1 MRILHVVPTYL
12 PARRYGGPI
21 VAVHGLCKAL
31 AARGHHVEVFTTN
44 VDGSETLD
52 VAVSTPV
59 DVDGVHVRYFPSS
72 FRRLYWS
79 PAMREALEAE
89 IDSYDIVHIHA
100 VYLWTGIAAARA
112 ARKAGV
118 PYVIS
123 PRGMLV
129 PELIR
134 RKSRVVKTLWLQFL
148 ERRGFAHAAAI
159 HFTSALEGE
168 EAKRIGLPLPSPFVV
183 PNGIDVEPRP
193 DVARD
198 SSTLVFLGRVTWK
211 KGLDRVIT
219 ALPSLP
225 QIRFVIAGNDE
236 EGLTSS
242 LLDLARQHGVADRV
256 AFVGPV
262 YGDAKNALLAS
273 ATLFVL
279 LSTSENFGNA
289 VLEALAM
296 ETPVALSRDVGLAE
310 EVVRAGAGILGL
322 DAADEL
328 LHDPERLAQ
337 MGRNGRA
344 LVESRFAWPRLA
356 EEMEQAYAKIV
367 GGRRSAVERSSLLPT
382 ASEADCR
389 PPTRTRDESR

>member
-31 AARGHHVEVFTTN
+31 AARGHEVDVFTTN
-44 VDGSETLD
+44 VDGEQTLD
-52 VAVSTPV
+52 VPVATPV
-59 DVDGVHVRYFPSS
+59 GIDGVRVHYFPST
-72 FRRLYWS
+72 FRRLYVS
-79 PAMREALEAE
+79 PAMRDALRET
-89 IDSYDIVHIHA
+89 IGRYDVVHIHA

-112 ARKAGV
+112 AAKARA

-134 RKSRVVKTLWLQFL
+134 QKSRVVKTLWLQLL
-148 ERRGFAHAAAI
+148 ERRGFANASAI
-159 HFTSALEGE
+159 HFTSALEHE
-168 EAKRIGLPLPSPFVV
+168 EAKRIGLPLPKPFVV

-193 DVARD
+193 DVLRD
-198 SSTLVFLGRVTWK
+198 ENMLLFLGRVSWK
-211 KGLDRVIT
+211 KGLDRVIA

-225 QIRFVIAGNDE
+225 GVTLVIAGNDD
-236 EGLTSS
+236 EGLTPR
-242 LLDLARQHGVADRV
+242 LRELAQQHGVADRV
-256 AFVGPV
+256 ELVGPV
-262 YGDAKNALLAS
+262 YGAAKQELLAR

-296 ETPVALSRDVGLAE
+296 ETPVVLSRDVGLAE
-310 EVVRAGAGILGL
+310 EVVRAGAGIIGL
-322 DAADEL
+322 EDAAAL
-328 LHDPERLAQ
+328 LRDPERRAR

-344 LVESRFAWPRLA
+344 LVESRFTWPRVA
-356 EEMEQAYAKIV
+356 QEMEEAYA
-367 GGRRSAVERSSLLPT
+367 AL
-382 ASEADCR
+382 
-389 PPTRTRDESR
+389 